1 MIEGALREIFS
12 QLQEDV
18 GGNQPAIAELF
29 LELARLGVQP
39 FKLARWPQVR
49 AIFKEADVDAF
60 DAEHDNEIKRL
71 GVGQQGKGKVD
82 TG

>member
-18 GGNQPAIAELF
+18 GGNEPAIAELF
-29 LELARLGVQP
+29 LQLARRGAQP

-49 AIFKEADVDAF
+49 AILKEADVDAF
-60 DAEHDNEIKRL
+60 DAEHGNEVERL
-71 GVGQQGKGKVD
+71 GVRQQGKGKIG